1 MKSSEARKL
10 IGKHVT
16 WFDSFCPAR
25 GGLMREAVL
34 IEIKGKNALV
44 DQQGTIDWK
53 WLPNMIDLKQK
64 E

>member
-1 MKSSEARKL
+1 
-10 IGKHVT
+10 
-16 WFDSFCPAR
+16 
-25 GGLMREAVL
+25 VL

-53 WLPNMIDLKQK
+53 WLPNMINLKQK